1 MAGICSRCDGVNR
14 VHSTSLG
21 CNDKWYVPSIIIMQL
36 LKGREK
42 GRCQH
47 LSWLPLVCVPIIIEN
62 KWMICFWHV
71 AAVVAPT
78 SFLRLTSS
86 SLSFA
91 AWQQHAP
98 HESVKKKSHLLAL
111 TSSICNNNRPI
122 LLLFIML
129 NLRELC
135 CLVLFSVCRLVSALC
150 SVISLP
156 HCHFPDPSDNWF
168 KYFWHLWEIIANI
181 NHGPAAVAPAH
192 NNLHTRLGYETRE
205 L

>member
-98 HESVKKKSHLLAL
+98 HESVKRKAIFWHWQAASA
-111 TSSICNNNRPI
+111 TTTDPFSCSSSCSICAN
-122 LLLFIML
+122 
-129 NLRELC
+129 C
-135 CLVLFSVCRLVSALC
+135 VVLSCFLSAALSLPFVRWFPSALP
-150 SVISLP
+150 LP
-156 HCHFPDPSDNWF
+156 RSFRQ
-168 KYFWHLWEIIANI
+168 LI
-181 NHGPAAVAPAH
+181 
-192 NNLHTRLGYETRE
+192 
-205 L
+205 